1 MPKYALQTFFYRSI
15 VGQLLWI
22 LIACLNFGT
31 IYGQCDKRVAEC
43 KSLIGP
49 FEWQS
54 KSYHRSELFPLESTR
69 MNVTLHF
76 DKVYRFIPC
85 GVADNGDRL
94 SFQIYDKSGVPV
106 FHSNK
111 TEPHAFY
118 DFAVGVSGRYTI
130 VSKFESGA
138 GCAALLLGT
147 LDKDKAQS
155 TPGLKVIDL
164 KH

>member
-1 MPKYALQTFFYRSI
+1 MNTISYRST
-15 VGQLLWI
+15 VGHLLWVLFI
-22 LIACLNFGT
+22 NCWNIGT
-31 IYGQCDKRVAEC
+31 IQGQCDKRVAEC
-43 KSLIGP
+43 KTLIGP
-49 FEWQS
+49 FEWHN

-76 DKVYRFIPC
+76 DKVYRIIPC

-94 SFQIYDKSGVPV
+94 SFQVYDKSGVPV

-111 TEPHAFY
+111 SEPHAFY

-138 GCAALLLGT
+138 GCAAILIGT
-147 LDKDKAQS
+147 LDKEKALTVS
-155 TPGLKVIDL
+155 GLKVIEL